1 MCVCVYLFRNSL
13 NAQGPRYFAF
23 VGIFKVSFFS
33 CSLSYSSFSSANV
46 LKVYAQCTTRRIVV
60 FSILTRYFFYCFQFF
75 HIWFS
80 NKGQDTLEEMNVCHI
95 SIFRIG
101 FFSASIRLILFGA
114 HIALVHCNFNCYYF
128 E

>member
-23 VGIFKVSFFS
+23 VGIFKVSFFPTL
-33 CSLSYSSFSSANV
+33 CSYSSFSSANA
-46 LKVYAQCTTRRIVV
+46 LKVYAQCATQRIVV
-60 FSILTRYFFYCFQFF
+60 FSISMRFFLLFPIFPHLIFKQRARYPRR
-75 HIWFS
+75 
-80 NKGQDTLEEMNVCHI
+80 NVCHI